1 MTTREQAIE
10 IVIGLRRTARFDIP
24 LPMGV
29 KLRELHQERLE
40 RTDYQPCHVEQYVKP
55 FGWRPLP

>member
-29 KLRELHQERLE
+29 MLRQLHQERLE
-40 RTDYQPCHVEQYVKP
+40 RTDRQPCHVEAYVP
-55 FGWRPLP
+55 DFGWRVTP